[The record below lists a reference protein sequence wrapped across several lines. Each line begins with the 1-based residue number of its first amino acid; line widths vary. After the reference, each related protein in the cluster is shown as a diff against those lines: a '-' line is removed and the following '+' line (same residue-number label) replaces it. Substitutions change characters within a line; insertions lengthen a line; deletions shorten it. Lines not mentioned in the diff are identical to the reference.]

1 MAVTVNRKAVLR
13 EVEKRSET
21 SEIKIIPL
29 LQIIEEMEARTR
41 EALELAGK
49 LEKFFGSASAAM
61 NTARETEESADSQ
74 S

>member
-1 MAVTVNRKAVLR
+1 MVVTVNRNAALR

-21 SEIKIIPL
+21 SKISTKPL
-29 LQIIEEMEARTR
+29 SQIIEEMEARTR

-49 LEKFFGSASAAM
+49 IEQFFGSAS
-61 NTARETEESADSQ
+61 NTTRETEESADSQ